1 MTSAGSPIWGSVL
14 TRELVEGWTDEEV
27 ADLVADLDL
36 TVMITI
42 QDHEARR
49 ADR

>member
-1 MTSAGSPIWGSVL
+1 MTAGSSIWGSFI
-14 TRELVEGWTDEEV
+14 TREFVEDWTDEEV

-36 TVMITI
+36 TVMLTI

-49 ADR
+49 ADG